1 MAQSGF
7 RINVTFAFVIV
18 PHCKAKSSKGKGNK
32 KFSFN
37 FCGKS
42 EGKGDRT
49 LASRWI
55 FSFWSLLK
63 IRRGIILGSFSL
75 DLTHKLSLL
84 LKSHKDDFPDLEIAG
99 FKHSDN
105 NNPLVTWLQTVLTG
119 VWISILLSSLQ
130 GPKIFNGE
138 GRKQPLFEDKPPNLL
153 FES

>member
-49 LASRWI
+49 LASQWI

-84 LKSHKDDFPDLEIAG
+84 LKSHKDDFPDVEIAG

-105 NNPLVTWLQTVLTG
+105 NNPRSLGSKQFSLECEWARHHYHFVFSPGTRNFQRGRMQAALVGVLS
-119 VWISILLSSLQ
+119 W
-130 GPKIFNGE
+130 
-138 GRKQPLFEDKPPNLL
+138 R
-153 FES
+153 

>member
-63 IRRGIILGSFSL
+63 ILRGIILGSFSL

-105 NNPLVTWLQTVLTG
+105 HNPPVTGLQTVLTG
-119 VWISILLSSLQ
+119 VWMGSLSFCLLSRDQKFSTGKDASSL
-130 GPKIFNGE
+130 
-138 GRKQPLFEDKPPNLL
+138 EDNPSNLL